1 MYNISLGSAIL
12 SSLLMISLILSPM
25 AIGISRQHQAF
36 AENSTMTMNL
46 AKLLA
51 NDAIQAL
58 NHKDINGALEH
69 LRLIGQQFP
78 QAFAQNSTMTMN
90 LAKLLAND
98 AIQALNH
105 KDINGALEHLRLIGQ
120 ELRISGNSTNLMNPS
135 SGVVVRLK

>member
-25 AIGISRQHQAF
+25 TIGMPRQH
-36 AENSTMTMNL
+36 
-46 AKLLA
+46 
-51 NDAIQAL
+51 
-58 NHKDINGALEH
+58 
-69 LRLIGQQFP
+69 
-78 QAFAQNSTMTMN
+78 QAFAQNSTMRMD

-120 ELRISGNSTNLMNPS
+120 ELGISGNSTNLMNPS
-135 SGVVVRLK
+135 SGAVVRLK